1 MTNVITTAEQDF
13 EAVVD
18 KMLGHFK
25 SLISFAGTQRDKL
38 DSVGTD
44 LGALSAK
51 VETDVLGKLDAY
63 EQQIR
68 DSIMQPIMDKIAAV
82 EADFGAQIAALTGG
96 STPAAATPASGT
108 ATADPV
114 PAPAQAPTVTT
125 SGSTTITVDPAAGTT
140 TAADASAGTTTVL
153 DHTTGNATT
162 THDATGGIVTPDPA
176 VVAAA
181 VAATSAAGVAAPTA

>member
-38 DSVGTD
+38 DSVGSD
-44 LGALSAK
+44 LGALSTK
-51 VETDVLGKLDAY
+51 VETDVLGRLDAY

-82 EADFGAQIAALTGG
+82 ETDFGAQIAALTGG
-96 STPAAATPASGT
+96 STPAAATPADGT
-108 ATADPV
+108 TTVD
-114 PAPAQAPTVTT
+114 PAPAQAPTVTS

-153 DHTTGNATT
+153 DHATGDATT
-162 THDATGGIVTPDPA
+162 THDATGATVAPDPA
-176 VVAAA
+176 TVASA
-181 VAATSAAGVAAPTA
+181 VAATTAAGVSTPAA